1 MAATTS
7 LTELD
12 VDEVVALLAQW
23 RLGEYMGDQIRGD
36 KMDGDCLMCIEK
48 GDLDPADFPSMKTFH
63 WKKFWLKLKD
73 AQANGVTITTP
84 PNTAPAAAAASAEGA
99 LRAAAGD
106 VHVAANNLVSGSV
119 GALAKR

>member
-84 PNTAPAAAAASAEGA
+84 TSSSSTAAPAPIPAALPSSPTA
-99 LRAAAGD
+99 
-106 VHVAANNLVSGSV
+106 
-119 GALAKR
+119 